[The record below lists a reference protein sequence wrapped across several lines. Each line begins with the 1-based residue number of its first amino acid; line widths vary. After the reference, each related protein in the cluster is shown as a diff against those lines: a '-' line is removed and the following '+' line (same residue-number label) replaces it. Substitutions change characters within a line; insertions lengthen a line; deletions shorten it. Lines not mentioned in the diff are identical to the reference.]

1 MRLLAYNAL
10 IIGRC
15 KVVKNAVKDSDR
27 NLNRMLGERKWGIKG
42 SVNASDLSDKLNTA
56 TPHNGADVD
65 AVANANTNA
74 SNDSNVREQN
84 VPSQRTLSTSA
95 LTSPVN
101 LDEEP
106 PEERMRI
113 LNKDL
118 IDSLPTSQIYKVDL
132 TGNFYQCQ
140 GAAVGGMAPKIETWM
155 RSKGAFFAC
164 VEGKSEGKETLIP
177 AKEAVVSTGGNSVR
191 TENKSIYVDDDSNSN
206 SNFEENNGD
215 SSCPSYSHGTLGGNE
230 INGTNSVDDVTNLEI
245 NGTNS
250 VDDVTH
256 LKINGT
262 NLVDDATHLDD
273 NGQEA
278 GRVGDKLEVDED
290 QKEDSHIEQ
299 EEGDDDDDDEELTS
313 GELLSGRTEDDM
325 TPHVAAV
332 IDSLSM
338 RGRGEEMQSDRIRQE
353 VGTYIDRHPGGTAT
367 DTNSNSNSNSNSDM
381 RQCLDIAQCCL
392 DDVYGP
398 SSLSNYTIQIATVQ
412 GVSLWG

>member
-15 KVVKNAVKDSDR
+15 KVDKNAVKDSDR

-42 SVNASDLSDKLNTA
+42 SVNASDLSVKLNTA

-206 SNFEENNGD
+206 SNFENNN
-215 SSCPSYSHGTLGGNE
+215 SNYSCPSDSNGALGGNE
-230 INGTNSVDDVTNLEI
+230 INGTNSVDDVTNL
-245 NGTNS
+245 
-250 VDDVTH
+250 DV
-256 LKINGT
+256 
-262 NLVDDATHLDD
+262 

-299 EEGDDDDDDEELTS
+299 EEGDDDDEELTS

-332 IDSLSM
+332 IDPLSM

-367 DTNSNSNSNSNSDM
+367 DTNSNSSSNSNSDM

>member
-15 KVVKNAVKDSDR
+15 KVDKNAVKDSDR

-106 PEERMRI
+106 PVERMRI

-206 SNFEENNGD
+206 SNFENNN
-215 SSCPSYSHGTLGGNE
+215 SNYSCPSDSNGALGGNE
-230 INGTNSVDDVTNLEI
+230 INGTNSVDDVTNL
-245 NGTNS
+245 
-250 VDDVTH
+250 DV
-256 LKINGT
+256 
-262 NLVDDATHLDD
+262 

-299 EEGDDDDDDEELTS
+299 EEGDDDDEDEELTS

-367 DTNSNSNSNSNSDM
+367 DTNINSNSNSNSNSDM

>member
-15 KVVKNAVKDSDR
+15 KVDKNAVKDSDR

-42 SVNASDLSDKLNTA
+42 SVNASDLSVKLNTA

-191 TENKSIYVDDDSNSN
+191 TENKSIYVDDDSNSD
-206 SNFEENNGD
+206 SNFENNNSN
-215 SSCPSYSHGTLGGNE
+215 SSCPSDSHGALGGNE
-230 INGTNSVDDVTNLEI
+230 MNGTNSVYDVTNL
-245 NGTNS
+245 
-250 VDDVTH
+250 DV
-256 LKINGT
+256 
-262 NLVDDATHLDD
+262 

-278 GRVGDKLEVDED
+278 GIVGDKLEVDED

-299 EEGDDDDDDEELTS
+299 EEGDDDDEDEELTS
-313 GELLSGRTEDDM
+313 GELLSGRIEDDM